1 MAAFRSAAAPGP
13 DTIWPESAAEPSWFH
28 AVELPDGRASGGR
41 FAGRRPPNYT
51 LYGVFDLLNAI
62 DLHGL
67 TVIDVGAMDGLVSFG
82 LKLRG
87 AAEVLATDLVARPN
101 FLRLRD
107 ELGLQVDYHVPCRA
121 QDLDRH
127 FDGLRLD
134 VLVMAGVLYHLMDPL
149 ATLLACRR
157 LLPRDGLLLIETQF
171 LAGAQA
177 PVARF
182 NPAETGGQA
191 SPHPNVYW
199 RMSLPALNAMLQIC
213 SFEVLASVQLKS
225 RVAVLARA
233 ARPDEIAAATPKIG
247 TILAGR
253 RADPSYHEAI
263 QDALAQASVDT
274 DRQPPSRARYAA
286 ARGPRRRWMAQ
297 AAPDWPLQPRHPA
310 APGRLWAERAWAA
323 CSELRWPV

>member
-1 MAAFRSAAAPGP
+1 MAAFRSTAATGQ
-13 DTIWPESAAEPSWFH
+13 DTVWPESAVEPSWFH
-28 AVELPDGRASGGR
+28 AIELPDGRASGGR

-67 TVIDVGAMDGLVSFG
+67 TVLDVGAMDGLVSFG
-82 LKLRG
+82 LKMRG

-127 FDGLRLD
+127 FDGRHVD
-134 VLVMAGVLYHLMDPL
+134 VLVMAGVLYHLIDPL
-149 ATLLACRR
+149 SSLLACRR
-157 LLPRDGLLLIETQF
+157 LLPRDGLMVLETQF

-182 NPAETGGQA
+182 NPAETGRQA
-191 SPHPNVYW
+191 SAHTNVYW
-199 RMSLPALNAMLQIC
+199 RMSLPALTAMLQLC
-213 SFEVLASVQLKS
+213 SFEVLASVRLKS
-225 RVAVLARA
+225 RIAVLARA
-233 ARPDEIAAATPKIG
+233 ASPDEIAVATPKIG
-247 TILAGR
+247 TMLAGR
-253 RADPSYHEAI
+253 RSDPSYHEAI
-263 QDALAQASVDT
+263 EDAAAQAGADA
-274 DRQPPSRARYAA
+274 DRRPPSRARYAA
-286 ARGPRRRWMAQ
+286 ARGPRRRWMAE

-310 APGRLWAERAWAA
+310 DPARLWAERAWAA
-323 CSELRWPV
+323 VSELRWPA